1 MSGSVLIVSHVF
13 PPMAAGG
20 AVRVGQFARYLPSFG
35 WSPTVLTCEVPGSSQ
50 IDTAAL
56 RALDPCVQI
65 LRAPDPLQGVA
76 PRGATH
82 VGRGAKGALR
92 GALKEVA
99 RWSLFPD
106 RQLPLVPG
114 ALVAGHKALRARR
127 HDVVFAS
134 YGPASN
140 LIVGAALAQ
149 EHALPLVVDFRD
161 LWSDLPRPVFAS
173 SAHRR
178 AASWLEGHIVR
189 RASRVTAVSEGM
201 AQHLERRHGGKDAS
215 AAGKFVS
222 IPNGYDP
229 DDVARVVDRRD
240 GEPRPF
246 HLVYA
251 GSSHEHYD
259 LGPFWHALRELRDAG
274 RIRAES
280 FRVSFVGAM
289 PVDDA
294 RSYGVAELVEVHP
307 FVPHAEVF
315 NHLARADAML
325 MLETPGYYRQMG
337 SAVKV
342 FDYLLTG
349 KPVLALIEEG
359 GPSARLLSAAGT
371 GYVADPR
378 KAEEI
383 GKALLGLLGEKGLSP
398 RAVNLSHS
406 PFAEYDRVALTRALA
421 AILDATVRQAG

>member
-20 AVRVGQFARYLPSFG
+20 AVRLGQFARYLPRFG
-35 WSPTVLTCEVPGSSQ
+35 WSPTVLTSEVPASAQ
-50 IDTAAL
+50 VDTAAL

-65 LRAPDPLQGVA
+65 LRAPDPLQAVA

-82 VGRGAKGALR
+82 VGTGAKGALR
-92 GALKEVA
+92 GALKAVA

-106 RQLPLVPG
+106 RQLPWVPG
-114 ALVAGHKALRARR
+114 AMVAGHKALRARR

-140 LIVGAALAQ
+140 LIVGAALAD
-149 EHALPLVVDFRD
+149 EFALPLVVDFRD

-173 SAHRR
+173 PAHRQM
-178 AASWLEGHIVR
+178 ASWLERRIVR

-201 AQHLERRHGGKDAS
+201 AKHLERRHAGDDGS
-215 AAGKFVS
+215 AAGKFVA

-229 DDVARVVDRRD
+229 DDVARAIDGRG

-246 HLVYA
+246 NLLDT

-259 LGPFWHALRELRDAG
+259 LGPFWRALRELRDAG
-274 RIRAES
+274 RISAES

-294 RSYGVAELVEVHP
+294 RSYGVSELVEVHP

-359 GPSARLLSAAGT
+359 GPSARLLNAAGT
-371 GYVADPR
+371 GYIADPR
-378 KAEEI
+378 NADQI
-383 GKALLGLLGEKGLSP
+383 GEVLGNLLGEKGLPP
-398 RAVNLSHS
+398 RAVVLSRS
-406 PFAEYDRVALTRALA
+406 PIAEYDRVALTRALA
-421 AILDATVRQAG
+421 VVLAAAHGQAT